1 LLNRRHESRRA
12 ASLAPW
18 LRRASPLPPPEGGRA
33 DAADHGGDRVLNSE
47 ARWPRQLLPVAALS
61 ALLTFI
67 AAGSAVLALSDTVRT
82 GHELGQ
88 LSRAQ
93 RFHQDADMMHDA
105 LNANVAQA
113 QSARRVGSA
122 ARRAEVL
129 RDTETNVALMRKDLN
144 QLARVDVPQGVQ
156 REVQALHA
164 PRLAYAA
171 LADQVVRSE
180 LAGQPD
186 PVARQRFTRQFE
198 DLTLRQRNLTNTL
211 ADAAEDVEEEQD
223 RHELVIASV
232 LVVALAVVVVGWAV
246 LVGTLL
252 RTGSRL
258 IQALRREA
266 EQRAMA
272 DQLQVTL
279 LPDHLPDIPGLR
291 LAART
296 KPVNS
301 AMRVGGDWYDV
312 ISLPSGDVGLVV
324 GDVVGHDLR
333 AAAAMGQLR
342 AALRAFAVYEPSPAA
357 VLTRVNRVAD
367 LLQVTDLTTCLYAVV
382 HPATRT
388 VRWASAGHLN
398 PLVVRPDGQ
407 AQLLPGDPG
416 PPIGVADDAVYDD
429 RICDLEP
436 GGSLL
441 IYTDGLVERRRTP
454 ISDNLARLEGI
465 RALHADPEELCDHVL
480 EIMLADEPELRD
492 DMTMLV
498 LQAL

>member
-1 LLNRRHESRRA
+1 LTLIAA
-12 ASLAPW
+12 AS
-18 LRRASPLPPPEGGRA
+18 
-33 DAADHGGDRVLNSE
+33 
-47 ARWPRQLLPVAALS
+47 
-61 ALLTFI
+61 
-67 AAGSAVLALSDTVRT
+67 AVYALSDTVRT

-88 LSRAQ
+88 LSQAQ
-93 RFHQDADMMHDA
+93 RWHQDADMMHDA
-105 LNANVAQA
+105 LNTDVVSAQ
-113 QSARRVGSA
+113 QARRVGSP
-122 ARRAEVL
+122 ARREAVL
-129 RDTETNVALMRKDLN
+129 RDAEGHAAQMRGDLN
-144 QLARVDVPQGVQ
+144 RLARVDVPRGVGPAVQ
-156 REVQALHA
+156 RLHA
-164 PRLAYAA
+164 PRLAYAT
-171 LADQVVRSE
+171 LAEQLVRSE

-186 PVARQRFTRQFE
+186 PVARARFTRQFE
-198 DLTLRQRNLTNTL
+198 ALTLQQRDLTNTL
-211 ADAAEDVEEEQD
+211 ADAAESVEKEQD
-223 RHELVIASV
+223 RHERVIATV
-232 LVVALAVVVVGWAV
+232 LVVALAVVIVGWAV
-246 LVGTLL
+246 LVGMLR

-258 IQALRREA
+258 MQALRREA

-279 LPDHLPDIPGLR
+279 LPDRLPDIPGLR
-291 LAART
+291 LAARS
-296 KPVNS
+296 KPVDS

-342 AALRAFAVYEPSPAA
+342 AALRAFAVYERSPAA
-357 VLTRVNRVAD
+357 VLTRVNTVAD

-382 HPATRT
+382 DPATRS

-398 PLVVRPDGQ
+398 PLVVHPGGR
-407 AQLLPGDPG
+407 AELVAGDPG
-416 PPIGVADDAVYDD
+416 PPIGVADDAAYVD

-441 IYTDGLVERRRTP
+441 LYTDGLVERRRTP

-465 RALHADPEELCDHVL
+465 HTLHADPDALCDHVL

-498 LQAL
+498 LQAT